1 MKTPKAFRGT
11 WRIVETEM
19 WKQDDLDLVVPAHIT
34 FDEDGVGGFQL
45 VAVNGET
52 DCRFE
57 GQRVEFSWHG
67 DDDGEDANGRGWAEI
82 TKDGLLA
89 GMIYFHLGNESSF
102 LAKRAR

>member
-1 MKTPKAFRGT
+1 MKTPTAFSGM
-11 WRIVETEM
+11 WRITETEM
-19 WKQDDLDLVVPAHIT
+19 WEQDDLDLVVPAHIT

-45 VAVNGET
+45 VAVTGEI

-57 GQRVEFSWHG
+57 GKRVEFSWQG

-82 TKDGLLA
+82 TKKGLA